1 VTKSRCESLAT
12 RRNPEVRSNMVDSEF
27 AGWFSSLTPYRVTP
41 HAWQA
46 HLAADRSARSRVLR
60 IPTGMGKTLGVFAAW
75 AWHRVHRHDEAW
87 PRRLVWC
94 LPMRALVEQ
103 TQAVV
108 AEALSRLGLLWDGR
122 GEHAGRVGVHLL
134 MGGSDPG
141 GDWHLFPEECAV
153 LVGTQDMLLSRALNR
168 GYGAGRARWPTDFG
182 LLSHDALWVVDEA
195 QLMDVGLATSAQL
208 QAYHDHNAGRGF
220 RPRHTWW
227 MSATLQPSW
236 LRSVDTDARQR
247 VWVQEPVVIPA
258 QSRAAELGPARKTL
272 RLAAIPASAHAQVA
286 ELALAEHARVLAGEH
301 GRITLLVCNQVG
313 RATETYRAL
322 RERASPSQAI
332 ELVHSRFRP
341 AERAGWR
348 ERFLSREAC
357 GPAADRIVVATQ
369 VVEAGV
375 DISAGCVISDLAP
388 WSSLVQRFG
397 RCARYGGD
405 GLCVIVDRGSEAGEA
420 APYEPAELDAS
431 RWATAEVERRGLS
444 VGLAELEAFEENLD
458 EAERERL
465 YPYSPSHLL
474 LRGEFDELFDTTP
487 DLTGG
492 DLDVSRFIRSSDDRD
507 LQVFWRDLPPSG
519 KHSVGPSETCR
530 PRRRELCA
538 VPFLAA
544 RDWLCGREKATS
556 RQPRLR
562 KGVRAW
568 VWDWVDGRWTLAD
581 RAALLPGRVV
591 CVAADAGGYDL
602 ALGFVPGLRA
612 PGQPVPFG
620 PDETHGDLD
629 ALSEDANDVDG
640 ASVAGW
646 KTIACHAAETAALLR
661 RVTSAVGLAGPT
673 ADLLDLAAIWHD
685 VGKAHPVFQGAIRH
699 RERPGRHDLAKAP
712 NEAWLRPLGS
722 YRSSDD
728 ADARPGFRHELAS
741 ALALFAVMARHRPDH
756 RALLGD
762 WLDVLPLLGGAPP
775 VHEDGSAPTADES
788 RLLQCSSDDFD
799 LVAYLVASHHG
810 KVRVALHAGPKDQ
823 DYPDRG
829 DGLGLPIRGVREG
842 DELPAVRVSTGGA
855 TVPALRL
862 TLEPAFMGLSSVT
875 GRSWRERT
883 LRTQERLGPGALAW
897 LEALL
902 AAADRRASRLSTN
915 DPDLGGEAA
924 R

>member
-1 VTKSRCESLAT
+1 MSD
-12 RRNPEVRSNMVDSEF
+12 PEF
-27 AGWFSSLTPYRVTP
+27 ASWFSSLTTYPVTP
-41 HAWQA
+41 HAWQSG
-46 HLAADRSARSRVLR
+46 LAADATVRSRVLR
-60 IPTGMGKTLGVFAAW
+60 IPTGMGKTLGVFGAW
-75 AWHRVHRHDEAW
+75 AWHRVYRQDETW

-108 AEALSRLGLLWDGR
+108 AEALSRTGLLWDGR
-122 GEHAGRVGVHLL
+122 GEHTGRVGVHLL

-141 GDWHLFPEECAV
+141 GDWHLYPEESAV
-153 LVGTQDMLLSRALNR
+153 LIGTQDMLLSRALNR
-168 GYGAGRARWPTDFG
+168 GYGAGRARWPIDFG
-182 LLSHDALWVVDEA
+182 LLSHDALWVIDEA

-208 QAYHDHNAGRGF
+208 QAYHDQDADRGF

-236 LRSVDTDARQR
+236 LRSVDTEARQR
-247 VWVQEPVVIPA
+247 AWVKDPVMIPA
-258 QSRAAELGPARKTL
+258 QSRAAALGSARKTL
-272 RLAAIPASAHAQVA
+272 RLAAVPASAHAELA
-286 ELALAEHARVLAGEH
+286 ELALAEHARLLAGEH
-301 GRITLLVCNQVG
+301 GRVTLLVCNQVD

-322 RERASPSQAI
+322 RERASASQDI

-341 AERAGWR
+341 AERSGWR
-348 ERFLSREAC
+348 ERFLSREPC
-357 GPAADRIVVATQ
+357 GPAADRIIVATQ

-388 WSSLVQRFG
+388 WPSLVQRFG
-397 RCARYGGD
+397 RCARYGGE
-405 GLCVIVDRGSEAGEA
+405 GLCVVVDRGREEGEA
-420 APYEPAELDAS
+420 APYEAAELEAS
-431 RWATAEVERRGLS
+431 RWATAEVERRRLS
-444 VGLAELEAFEENLD
+444 VSLADLEAFEESLD
-458 EAERERL
+458 EAERQRL

-492 DLDVSRFIRSSDDRD
+492 DLDISRFIRSSDDRD
-507 LQVFWRDLPPSG
+507 LQVSWRDLAQPAPGNYSA
-519 KHSVGPSETCR
+519 GPTETCR
-530 PRRRELCA
+530 PRRDELCA

-562 KGVRAW
+562 ERVRAW
-568 VWDWVDGRWTLAD
+568 VWDWLDGRWALAD

-591 CVAADAGGYDL
+591 CVAADVGGYDP
-602 ALGFVPGLRA
+602 AFGFVPGLRTRVA
-612 PGQPVPFG
+612 PVPLAV
-620 PDETHGDLD
+620 EEGDGGLD

-661 RVTSAVGLAGPT
+661 RVASAVGLAEPT
-673 ADLLDLAAIWHD
+673 VSLLDTAATWHD
-685 VGKAHPVFQGAIRH
+685 IGKAHPAFQGAIRH
-699 RERPGRHDLAKAP
+699 RDRPERHDLAKAP
-712 NEAWLRPLGS
+712 DEAWLRPPGS
-722 YRSSDD
+722 YRTTDD

-741 ALALFAVMARHRPDH
+741 ALALFSVLVRHRPDH
-756 RALLGD
+756 PALLGE
-762 WLDVLPLLGGAPP
+762 WLGVLPLLGWAPP
-775 VHEDGSAPTADES
+775 ASAGGAAPTPDEA
-788 RLLQCSSDDFD
+788 RLLDCSSDGFD

-829 DGLGLPIRGVREG
+829 DGRGLPIRGIREG
-842 DELPAVRVSTGGA
+842 DELPAVSVFAGREG
-855 TVPALRL
+855 VPALRL
-862 TLEPAFMGLSSVT
+862 TLEPAFMGLSAVT

-883 LRTQERLGPGALAW
+883 SRVQERLGPGALAW
-897 LEALL
+897 LEGLL
-902 AAADRRASRLSTN
+902 AAADRRASRLGTS
-915 DPDLGGEAA
+915 DPDLAEWEGG